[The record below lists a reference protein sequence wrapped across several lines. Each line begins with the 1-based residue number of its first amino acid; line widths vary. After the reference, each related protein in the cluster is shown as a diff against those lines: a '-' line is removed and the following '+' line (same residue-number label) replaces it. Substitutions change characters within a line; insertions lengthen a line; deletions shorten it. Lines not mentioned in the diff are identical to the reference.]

1 MYKHLNKMETKIKR
15 EYGISLHYKVR
26 QEIEEFIREK
36 KFKNEMLP
44 PEEEI
49 AKRFKVSRG
58 TVRRAILDLVNQSV
72 LYRIPGKGTFIN
84 KKTLSIEKITI
95 FSPWHIHKEPE
106 IAQNTYEDVLLR
118 GIRKNAIKNG
128 YTLIL
133 KNFEKEEIEFTETAK
148 ESNGIIILNPRRNE
162 EEIIHRVSK
171 FSIPSVFIGA
181 NLKRDDVNY
190 VCVDNENGIRQA
202 VEYLISLGHKYLFF
216 IGGSPESY
224 DTYERYG
231 AFINICN
238 EKNIKHKEVIF
249 KSNLDWKKE
258 VEKIVFEI
266 IKEKDLPDGFIAGGI
281 TISLYLIEVIKKA
294 EKSIP
299 EDFSLIGFDD
309 FPICSHL
316 NPPLTAISQPVE
328 KLAETGFMI
337 LEDSMKGK
345 REKIQVALDTKL
357 IVRKSVKRR

>member
-1 MYKHLNKMETKIKR
+1 METKIKR
-15 EYGISLHYKVR
+15 EYGISLHYKIR
-26 QEIEEFIREK
+26 KEIEKFIRENN
-36 KFKNEMLP
+36 FENEILP

-58 TVRRAILDLVNQSV
+58 TVRRAILDLVNQGV

-95 FSPWHIHKEPE
+95 FSPWGIEE
-106 IAQNTYEDVLLR
+106 NTQLLKDSYVDVLLR
-118 GIRKNAIKNG
+118 EIRKNAIKNG

-133 KNFEKEEIEFTETAK
+133 KNLEKEEIEFTEMAK
-148 ESNGIIILNPRRNE
+148 ETNGIIILNPRRNE
-162 EEIIHRVSK
+162 DEIIDRVSK

-190 VCVDNENGIRQA
+190 VCVDNKNGIRKA

-224 DTYERYG
+224 DTYERYE

-249 KSNLDWKKE
+249 ESNLDWKKE
-258 VEKIVFEI
+258 MKKIIFKI
-266 IKEKDLPDGFIAGGI
+266 LKDQNLPDGIITGGLFITLCLLKA
-281 TISLYLIEVIKKA
+281 IKKI
-294 EKSIP
+294 KIKIP

-309 FPICSHL
+309 FPLFSHL
-316 NPPLTAISQPVE
+316 NPPLTAISQPIE
-328 KLAETGFMI
+328 KLAENGFKI

-345 REKIQVALDTKL
+345 KGKIQVILDTKL
-357 IVRKSVKRR
+357 LIRKSVKRR

>member
-15 EYGISLHYKVR
+15 EYGISLHYKIR
-26 QEIEEFIREK
+26 KEIEKFIKENEFK
-36 KFKNEMLP
+36 DEMLP

-49 AKRFKVSRG
+49 AKKFKVSRG
-58 TVRRAILDLVNQSV
+58 TVRRAILDLVNQGI

-118 GIRKNAIKNG
+118 ELRKNILKNG

-133 KNFEKEEIEFTETAK
+133 KNLEKEEIEFTETTK

-162 EEIIHRVSK
+162 EEIINRVSK

-190 VCVDNENGIRQA
+190 VCVDNKNGIRQA

-224 DTYERYG
+224 DTYERYE
-231 AFINICN
+231 AFINIC
-238 EKNIKHKEVIF
+238 EEENIKHREIIF
-249 KSNLDWKKE
+249 ESNLDWKKE
-258 VEKIVFEI
+258 LEKFIFKI
-266 IKEKDLPDGFIAGGI
+266 IKEKELPDGFITGGI
-281 TISLYLIEVIKKA
+281 TLSLYLIEAVKKA
-294 EKSIP
+294 GKSLP
-299 EDFSLIGFDD
+299 DDFSLIGFDD

-316 NPPLTAISQPVE
+316 NPPLTTIYQPIE
-328 KLAETGFMI
+328 KLAEIGFKI
-337 LEDSMKGK
+337 LCESMKGK
-345 REKIQVALDTKL
+345 KEKRQIILDTKL
-357 IVRKSVKRR
+357 IIRKSVKRR